1 MDGFKF
7 LRYRVLSERRAIY
20 EYRFFQLLYTHLE
33 ERSFNNVYEQLKQD
47 EEYQEALRA
56 ENMLFEQYEGLE
68 LLEEQRK
75 VIEQW
80 TDAVR
85 AKNTTYSM
93 VIFLMGIQCCFS
105 LLMEL
110 ADLR

>member
-1 MDGFKF
+1 MMNTD
-7 LRYRVLSERRAIY
+7 
-20 EYRFFQLLYTHLE
+20 FFQLLCTHLE

-47 EEYQEALRA
+47 EEYQEVLRA
-56 ENMLFEQYEGLE
+56 ENMLFEQYDGLE

-80 TDAVR
+80 TDAVH
-85 AKNTTYSM
+85 AKNSAYSM
-93 VIFLMGIQCCFS
+93 VIFRMRMQCCFS

-110 ADLR
+110 AGLK